1 MRPLAG
7 ERLNG
12 LHGLAQKPPRDDAM
26 RQPMARS
33 YGWSAMNGTPT
44 AIIDL
49 TLQWAGSEGRQVSM
63 APSLLPGGVG
73 CVADL
78 ESRRDKAP
86 ILGKVGR

>member
-1 MRPLAG
+1 
-7 ERLNG
+7 
-12 LHGLAQKPPRDDAM
+12 
-26 RQPMARS
+26 
-33 YGWSAMNGTPT
+33 MNGTPT